1 MDSGRKQILLTN
13 DDGIESPGLWAAAEA
28 LSSLG
33 FVTVAAPR
41 QQFSG
46 AGRSHPIHTDGVITP
61 RQLQIG
67 RQMWTA
73 YAVGGSPAQSV
84 VYAVLDL
91 LPRKPDLIVSG
102 INYGENVG
110 SSITSSG
117 TVGAA
122 LEGAAFGIPAL
133 AVSLQI
139 TDGGYLGYSPD
150 VQFATAGFFA
160 RLFAE
165 RMMNESLPPDV
176 HVLKIDVPANATP
189 QTPWRAVR
197 QAMQPYY
204 VPRTIRSG
212 TLDAP
217 GPIGYDIRIDSSN
230 GQKDTDVH
238 ALAVEQVVAVTPLSL
253 DMTSRTPMD
262 QLDTYLRNL

>member
-1 MDSGRKQILLTN
+1 
-13 DDGIESPGLWAAAEA
+13 
-28 LSSLG
+28 
-33 FVTVAAPR
+33 
-41 QQFSG
+41 
-46 AGRSHPIHTDGVITP
+46 
-61 RQLQIG
+61 
-67 RQMWTA
+67 
-73 YAVGGSPAQSV
+73 
-84 VYAVLDL
+84 
-91 LPRKPDLIVSG
+91 
-102 INYGENVG
+102 
-110 SSITSSG
+110 
-117 TVGAA
+117 
-122 LEGAAFGIPAL
+122 
-133 AVSLQI
+133 
-139 TDGGYLGYSPD
+139 
-150 VQFATAGFFA
+150 VQFATAGFFT

-204 VPRTIRSG
+204 VPRTIRTG
-212 TLDAP
+212 TLDSP
-217 GPIGYDIRIDSSN
+217 GPIGYDIKIDSSN

>member
-1 MDSGRKQILLTN
+1 MDSERKQILLTN

-28 LSSLG
+28 LSKLG
-33 FVTVAAPR
+33 FVTVAAPA

-46 AGRSHPIHTDGVITP
+46 AGRSHPIHSEGSIAP

-67 RQMWTA
+67 HQIWTA

-91 LPRKPDLIVSG
+91 LPKPPDLIVSG
-102 INYGENVG
+102 INYGENIG
-110 SSITSSG
+110 HSITSSG

-139 TDGGYLGYSPD
+139 TDGNYLGYSTD
-150 VQFATAGFFA
+150 VPFTAAAYFTQ
-160 RLFAE
+160 LFAQ
-165 RMMNESLPPDV
+165 RVLDDGLPLDV
-176 HVLKIDVPANATP
+176 HVLKIDVPAGAT
-189 QTPWRAVR
+189 QDTPWRVVR

-204 VPRTIRSG
+204 VPRTHRSG
-212 TLDAP
+212 PLEGPGLIDYDVVHGPGISQPGTDA
-217 GPIGYDIRIDSSN
+217 
-230 GQKDTDVH
+230 H
-238 ALAVEQVVAVTPLSL
+238 ALAVEGLVAVTPLSL
-253 DMTSRTPMD
+253 DMTSRVP
-262 QLDTYLRNL
+262 LDLLDSMLRKE